1 VTAPARV
8 LRLGGVATSLPGW
21 AWARGVVSAD
31 TDDYCGL
38 TCTGPRGGVYLH
50 ATNNTVLETSLS
62 DDDVPDIDHP
72 ATWGHLLHLLGPGLV
87 SVERT
92 RDGWTVGVRVGAEV
106 VMAEDE
112 SIGGAAVLVAERIGR
127 WPGGVVDA

>member
-1 VTAPARV
+1 V

-38 TCTGPRGGVYLH
+38 TCTGPRGGVYFH
-50 ATNNTVLETSLS
+50 ATNNTVLETSLYLA
-62 DDDVPDIDHP
+62 DVPDIDHP

-92 RDGWTVGVRVGAEV
+92 LGGWTVAVRVGAEV
-106 VMAEDE
+106 VMVEDE

>member
-8 LRLGGVATSLPGW
+8 LRLGDVATSLPGW

-50 ATNNTVLETSLS
+50 ATNNGVLETSLS
-62 DDDVPDIDHP
+62 GGDVPDIDQP

-92 RDGWTVGVRVGAEV
+92 RDGWTVAVRVEAEV